1 MNIDYKILSKV
12 LSERL
17 NIMLKE
23 VIHLYQSCGSL
34 NRRIQDNI
42 HFIFDYCSRNREP
55 IGIILWDEEKAI
67 K

>member
-23 VIHLYQSCGSL
+23 VIHLYQSCGIL
-34 NRRIQDNI
+34 YRRIQDNI
-42 HFIFDYCSRNREP
+42 HFIFDYYSRTREP
-55 IGIILWDEEKAI
+55 VGIVLWDEEKGI
-67 K
+67 N